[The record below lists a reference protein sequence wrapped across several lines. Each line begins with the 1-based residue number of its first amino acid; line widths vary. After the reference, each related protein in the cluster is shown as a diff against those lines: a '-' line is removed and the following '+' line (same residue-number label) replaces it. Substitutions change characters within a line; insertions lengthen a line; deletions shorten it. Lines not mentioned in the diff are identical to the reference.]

1 MTPSYPSDSGSKKK
15 KRSIILFFVLLAI
28 IGLIVGS
35 QIQPLVQRQIDRSIS
50 TVLVNGPLPGIYEVN
65 GTKPSTIA
73 IPGTIT
79 LQKGTPRLK

>member
-1 MTPSYPSDSGSKKK
+1 MIPPGPSDARSKKN
-15 KRSIILFFVLLAI
+15 KRSILLFFVLLAI

-65 GTKPSTIA
+65 GTKPSTTA
-73 IPGTIT
+73 IPGTVT
-79 LQKGTPRLK
+79 LQKVTPRLK